1 MKLLSEQ
8 NALERLARLKA
19 DFKTEIADNYE
30 HRAKSC
36 LTCETQGA
44 CCLDAHFVNVH
55 ISRLEAVA
63 ITGAIQ
69 ELPRETQIPIYARI
83 EAAIETYDL
92 TSGDDS
98 FTKTYACPMF
108 EKGAGCIIHNSGKP
122 VPCITHACYENAS
135 DLPPDEL
142 QLRQEAIIDDLN
154 LKTYGKPQHELPLPV
169 ALLRYRR

>member
-8 NALERLARLKA
+8 KALERLAKIKA
-19 DFKTEIADNYE
+19 DFKTEIANSYE

-63 ITGAIQ
+63 ITRAIQ
-69 ELPRETQIPIYARI
+69 DLPTEKQDTIYERI
-83 EAAIETYDL
+83 EAGIETYDL
-92 TSGDDS
+92 SSGDES
-98 FTKTYACPMF
+98 FNKTYACPMF
-108 EKGAGCIIHNSGKP
+108 EKGVGCIIHNTGKP
-122 VPCITHACYENAS
+122 VPCITHACYENAD

-142 QLRQEAIIDDLN
+142 QHRQEAIIDDLN
-154 LKTYGKPQHELPLPV
+154 HRTYGKPQPDLPLPV
-169 ALLRYRR
+169 ALVRYRR